1 MWKQMFFEP
10 TTISCHISDS
20 LGEILC
26 GSKWHQYPLRILQ
39 RIPVG
44 EADSFSECEKIVPR
58 SRWEATATTTVSTR
72 QGVKANLKT
81 IPLSLFNACGSRPRP
96 ARINITTNAIPRK
109 ILQNNTICISNFSFH
124 SKTKAKWIPT
134 FFLQ

>member
-1 MWKQMFFEP
+1 MVCKEY
-10 TTISCHISDS
+10 
-20 LGEILC
+20 L
-26 GSKWHQYPLRILQ
+26 
-39 RIPVG
+39 
-44 EADSFSECEKIVPR
+44 PR

-72 QGVKANLKT
+72 HGVKANLKT

-124 SKTKAKWIPT
+124 CKTKVKCFHEFRPFLRIANCRTPT
-134 FFLQ
+134 PPLYIVLNYLEKNPNLWAIRWVSQIANTNTKY